1 ILYHK
6 KDNYRTFEIEK
17 KNGKKRV
24 INAPCGGL
32 SILQTRLK
40 PVLEYFYR
48 PKKSAHGFIKGKSI
62 ITNAGMHIKKNFVV
76 NIDLENYFE
85 SISFAR
91 VYGIFKSKPF
101 NFAHPAATV
110 LAQLC
115 THNGKLPQGACTSP
129 ILANIASAS
138 LDKQLT
144 QFAGRKKISYS
155 RYADDITFS
164 FNQRN
169 IDIIK

>member
-1 ILYHK
+1 MHIDWVREIAITSVSDIANLLGVPAGQLLYILYRK

-62 ITNAGMHIKKNFVV
+62 ITNAGMHIKK
-76 NIDLENYFE
+76 
-85 SISFAR
+85 
-91 VYGIFKSKPF
+91 
-101 NFAHPAATV
+101 
-110 LAQLC
+110 
-115 THNGKLPQGACTSP
+115 
-129 ILANIASAS
+129 ILS
-138 LDKQLT
+138 
-144 QFAGRKKISYS
+144 
-155 RYADDITFS
+155 
-164 FNQRN
+164 
-169 IDIIK
+169 

>member
-1 ILYHK
+1 MLGCIL
-6 KDNYRTFEIEK
+6 
-17 KNGKKRV
+17 
-24 INAPCGGL
+24 
-32 SILQTRLK
+32 
-40 PVLEYFYR
+40 
-48 PKKSAHGFIKGKSI
+48 
-62 ITNAGMHIKKNFVV
+62 KNFVV

-85 SISFAR
+85 SISFAV

-144 QFAGRKKISYS
+144 QFAGRKKYLILGML
-155 RYADDITFS
+155 TT
-164 FNQRN
+164 
-169 IDIIK
+169 